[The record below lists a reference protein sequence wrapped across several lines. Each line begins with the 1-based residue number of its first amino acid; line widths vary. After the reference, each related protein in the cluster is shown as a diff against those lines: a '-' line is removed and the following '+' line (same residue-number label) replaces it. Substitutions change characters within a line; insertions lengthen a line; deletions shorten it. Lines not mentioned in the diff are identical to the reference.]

1 MRALAAVAV
10 VIAGSLAAPAGVGLA
25 APKPAEAAGKPAQ
38 ALPVRE
44 PAQALPVREP
54 AQARP
59 VREPAQARPVREPA
73 QARPVREPAQARPV
87 REPVGWRPLF
97 ATDFSGT
104 DLPAEC
110 ESYEGPQG
118 GAAASYFRPDEV
130 AVSDGLLH
138 LTMRRRDAGGR
149 PFTAGGIGCRAVA
162 QTFGRY
168 EFRAKVPAGAGID
181 SFVTLWPT
189 ESGHD
194 KDATLVEVLA
204 RPGAEK
210 AYLTNQYGS
219 GSSQV
224 TAAGQ
229 YSDDFHTYTIEWSP
243 SLFRV
248 LIDGTTRMT
257 DAHVSVREKWIGFAM
272 SSGDQL
278 AGMPDAATQ
287 LPAEFQVDW
296 LRVYA
301 YDPQASPIGSAPG
314 AGAGTAEPPAGSA
327 GRILTMTFV
336 VCALAAGLV
345 LVIVWYTRLRD
356 RRRLRPAH
364 RA

>member
-1 MRALAAVAV
+1 VRALAAVAV
-10 VIAGSLAAPAGVGLA
+10 GIAGSLALPAAVTHA
-25 APKPAEAAGKPAQ
+25 APKPDEAAA
-38 ALPVRE
+38 E
-44 PAQALPVREP
+44 PAQAVPVH
-54 AQARP
+54 
-59 VREPAQARPVREPA
+59 
-73 QARPVREPAQARPV
+73 
-87 REPVGWRPLF
+87 EPVGWRPLF

-104 DLPAEC
+104 DLPVEC

-118 GAAASYFRPDEV
+118 GAAASYYRPDEV

-149 PFTAGGIGCRAVA
+149 AFTAGGIGCRAVA

-168 EFRAKVPAGAGID
+168 EFRARVPAGAGID

-194 KDATLVEVLA
+194 KDATLVEILA

-224 TAAGQ
+224 TAPGR

-243 SLFRV
+243 SFFRV

-257 DAHVSVREKWIGFAM
+257 DAHVSAREKWIGFAM
-272 SSGDQL
+272 SSGDPL
-278 AGMPDAATQ
+278 TGRPDAATP

-301 YDPQASPIGSAPG
+301 YDPQGSPIGDGAPG
-314 AGAGTAEPPAGSA
+314 AQPGTAEAPPGSAGSA

-336 VCALAAGLV
+336 ACALAAGLV
-345 LVIVWYTRLRD
+345 LLVFWYARLRD

>member
-1 MRALAAVAV
+1 VRALAAMAV
-10 VIAGSLAAPAGVGLA
+10 VIVGSCAQFAGLA
-25 APKPAEAAGKPAQ
+25 Q
-38 ALPVRE
+38 A
-44 PAQALPVREP
+44 
-54 AQARP
+54 
-59 VREPAQARPVREPA
+59 
-73 QARPVREPAQARPV
+73 PV

-110 ESYEGPQG
+110 QPYEGPQG
-118 GAAASYFRPDEV
+118 GVAASYYRPDEV
-130 AVSDGLLH
+130 AVADGLLH
-138 LTMRRRDAGGR
+138 LTMRRRDSGGR
-149 PFTAGGIGCRAVA
+149 PFSAGGIGCRAVA

-189 ESGHD
+189 ENGRD
-194 KDATLVEVLA
+194 KDATLVEILA

-224 TAAGQ
+224 TAAGS

-243 SLFRV
+243 SSFRV
-248 LIDGTTRMT
+248 LIDGVARMT
-257 DAHVSVREKWIGFAM
+257 DAHVSTREKWIGFAM
-272 SSGDQL
+272 SSGDRL
-278 AGMPDAATQ
+278 AGRPDATTRF
-287 LPAEFQVDW
+287 PADFAVDW

-301 YDPQASPIGSAPG
+301 YDPQASPIGAAPASRPRAAKPSSG
-314 AGAGTAEPPAGSA
+314 RA
-327 GRILTMTFV
+327 GRILTMTFAA
-336 VCALAAGLV
+336 CALAAGLV
-345 LVIVWYTRLRD
+345 LVISWYARLRD